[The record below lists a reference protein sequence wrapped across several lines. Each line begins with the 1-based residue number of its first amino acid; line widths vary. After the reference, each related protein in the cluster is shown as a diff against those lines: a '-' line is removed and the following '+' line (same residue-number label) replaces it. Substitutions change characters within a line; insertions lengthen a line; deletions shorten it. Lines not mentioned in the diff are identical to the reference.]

1 MANEIGL
8 TQGFKTK
15 KTDKV
20 YKANC
25 KTSVFR
31 KKKKK

>member
-1 MANEIGL
+1 MANEIFL
-8 TQGFKTK
+8 AQNYKTK

-20 YKANC
+20 YKANS
-25 KTSVFR
+25 KTCPFR